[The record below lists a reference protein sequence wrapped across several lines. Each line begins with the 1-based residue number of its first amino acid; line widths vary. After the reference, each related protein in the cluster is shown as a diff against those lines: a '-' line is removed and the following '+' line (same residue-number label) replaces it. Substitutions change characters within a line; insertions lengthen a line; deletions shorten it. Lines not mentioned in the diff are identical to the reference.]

1 MFSHLKLDKQIVFK
15 ISNPIMSF
23 KSDKQFSIIR
33 VIILPAT
40 SIGMLTISDLID

>member
-1 MFSHLKLDKQIVFK
+1 
-15 ISNPIMSF
+15 MSF